1 MHAFN
6 MRFAMKPDLHGIKFG
21 PFWLTP
27 GISGA
32 NATTYFFSAF
42 MFVTLVTFLNFLQP
56 YILDEILRVPDERQ
70 GVITGGLNF
79 FHEGT
84 ALILMGLMGPLS
96 DRTGRRTLIVTGLLI
111 WAVGL
116 ALFPMAESLFQ
127 LYVFRFIIAVGVATT
142 SVMVI
147 ATMQDYPQEI
157 SRGKWGGVN
166 SFITSFAILFLA
178 LVLVRLPDWLTGAG
192 YDAVQA
198 GRLTFWIGASMALVA
213 AIVIRLGFYGGKYT
227 ATGQSRSLFSG
238 FLEGFQEGRRN
249 PRLALAYGSAFAA
262 RGDLVVVGAFFSLWF
277 VRAGA
282 EQNIASADALVK
294 AGITMSALLVATWI
308 WAPVFG
314 YILDRINRVTGLFVA
329 MTLAVIG
336 YFVIGQVSDPYDMST
351 MLPATFVLGVGEISA
366 IVAGNALLGEQSPA
380 RIRGAVVGVFGFI
393 GTLGILFATL
403 IGGQLFDKLYYAAPF
418 TMMAAVNAIIAIW
431 ALFLRLKGAA
441 SADSKDPG

>member
-1 MHAFN
+1 
-6 MRFAMKPDLHGIKFG
+6 MKPDIRGVKFG

-27 GISGA
+27 GISGT

-56 YILDEILRVPDERQ
+56 YILDEILHVPAERQ
-70 GVITGGLNF
+70 GAITGRLNF

-111 WAVGL
+111 WTVGL
-116 ALFPMAESLFQ
+116 ALFPMAETLLQ
-127 LYVFRFIIAVGVATT
+127 LYLFRFIIAVGVAPT

-147 ATMQDYPQEI
+147 ATMQDYPQET

-166 SFITSFAILFLA
+166 SFITSFAILFLS

-198 GRLTFWIGASMALVA
+198 GRLTFWVGATMALVA
-213 AIVIRLGFYGGKYT
+213 AIVIRLGYYGGKFT
-227 ATGQSRSLFSG
+227 ATAERRPLFSS
-238 FLEGFQEGRRN
+238 FLDGFQEGRRN
-249 PRLALAYGSAFAA
+249 PRLALAYASAFAA

-282 EQNIASADALVK
+282 EQNIASTDALVK

-314 YILDRINRVTGLFVA
+314 YILDRINRITGLCVA
-329 MTLAVIG
+329 MTLAMIG
-336 YFVIGQVSDPYDMST
+336 YFIIGQVSDPYDMRI

-366 IVAGNALLGEQSPA
+366 IIAGNSLLGEQSPA
-380 RIRGAVVGVFGFI
+380 KIRGAVVGVFGFI

-403 IGGQLFDKLYYAAPF
+403 IGGQLFDRFYYAAPF
-418 TMMAAVNAIIAIW
+418 TMMAAVNGIIAIW
-431 ALFLRLKGAA
+431 ALLLRSRGAV
-441 SADSKDPG
+441 SADSKDAD